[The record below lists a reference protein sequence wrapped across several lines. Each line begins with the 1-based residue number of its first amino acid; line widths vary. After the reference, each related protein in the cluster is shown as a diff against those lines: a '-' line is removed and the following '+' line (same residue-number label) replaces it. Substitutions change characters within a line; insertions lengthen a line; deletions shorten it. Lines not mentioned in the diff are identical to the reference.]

1 MLFYASV
8 CSLKEV
14 LCYKYFTEEEPLG
27 IFFFFFFMCFAVK
40 TGFVRFLLI
49 TSLSLVAFTLLLS
62 LKITKALNQ
71 AKQKKL

>member
-1 MLFYASV
+1 MLFYANV

-14 LCYKYFTEEEPLG
+14 LYYKYFTEEEPLG
-27 IFFFFFFMCFAVK
+27 IFFFFFMCFAVK
-40 TGFVRFLLI
+40 TGFVWFLLI